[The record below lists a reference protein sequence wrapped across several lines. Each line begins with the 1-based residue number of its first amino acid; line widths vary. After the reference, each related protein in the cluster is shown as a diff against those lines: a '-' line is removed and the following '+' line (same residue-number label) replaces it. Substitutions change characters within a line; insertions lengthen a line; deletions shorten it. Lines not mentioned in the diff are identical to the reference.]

1 MSTIALTTANVMPML
16 VPLKEC
22 TEKSP
27 RMPLRVR
34 NVP

>member
-1 MSTIALTTANVMPML
+1 MSTMALTTASVMPML
-16 VPLKEC
+16 VPLNEW